1 MKYVWNFVVQTKSW
15 VVIIWLKKKRKKEKR
30 KKEVKLR
37 LLWFIYSSGRIR
49 KPDPLFQAQNGPQKK
64 KKKNN
69 GRFFVIRTIKIS
81 KNKKKKIVG
90 LRNLSVPRVMLHI
103 IPLSSFCPFKCDV
116 ALKITIEFMID
127 HY

>member
-49 KPDPLFQAQNGPQKK
+49 KPDPLFQAQTAPQKK
-64 KKKNN
+64 KKKKTPEDSLLL
-69 GRFFVIRTIKIS
+69 GQS
-81 KNKKKKIVG
+81 KFQKTKKKK
-90 LRNLSVPRVMLHI
+90 S
-103 IPLSSFCPFKCDV
+103 
-116 ALKITIEFMID
+116 
-127 HY
+127 